1 PITVDYPEQSLSNP
15 EIYEG
20 MLASL
25 MDKNHRIR
33 FAKQELEPPAQK
45 DALGKETGKIVPGKR
60 KERVFLSDPKAG
72 GIVWRFAE
80 AMNQM
85 YRSYSHK
92 ETVLKDKGE
101 AQYLARFV
109 MDPGVIFGWLR
120 NAVEAG
126 YKGSLET
133 YLNEKLEAKLK
144 AVSPK
149 EDANLAR
156 EFFLHYGLLAKKKK
170 GEPVPAFTPL
180 TPEEIGLL
188 SPRVKYL
195 ASKEAG
201 EVTTATAI
209 IDGKIVRYK
218 PVSPEGHTIGEIRVK
233 PTKGKAKK
241 TKWQLLGQTEGGE
254 LVIKRTDAGAIS
266 ELADE
271 KEFLKWEK
279 HTPPAELEPPE
290 FQEIRDRE
298 AERNKE
304 FFGDKV
310 KIEIPPLP
318 EGITTEMIKD
328 WERKGF
334 RLEYWPKVD
343 MAEGKDFPGWQ
354 HKPGKKYMPS
364 KEYGIEFYDEL
375 TAIQNLPENNKL
387 KGLKLTELPGCWVLQ
402 DARPKPSLASG
413 NQSYENDA
421 LIQDVL
427 KKLAAEG
434 VLNQEASEGLRNKIH
449 PDIFKKKE
457 FWLAMKAA
465 LGVDSVRNAVA
476 RLPRLIEQNYRGQGP
491 DFHGT
496 STYEWSEEYY
506 RSGRR
511 LGSGGSDYGGASGV
525 DWGGGALVNVGF
537 RPLVVFSSD
546 IGSLEPWEL
555 ELWEKKVR
563 ELREKESKKLT
574 TFFEKKI
581 DVPPL
586 PAEITPER
594 LANWEK
600 LGMELHYFPAEDMT
614 KDRNLKAWKKKP
626 NDWFYEQIANGAI
639 PPDAATLPEGWFVV
653 DGRQKPAYKD
663 GSQMYDHD
671 PLAPDLEDLNQR
683 GIISQTMSD
692 GKTKLDSK
700 SRFGLKPTDFEK
712 PEFIAAFAN
721 ALDISP
727 KQLSL
732 TKTIVWNILANIHH
746 PEWGTTNTSE
756 WQKEKVKSGGR
767 LVSGDSGNGGAS
779 FVGWGGG
786 AGGVVGFRPQ
796 GRFSP

>member
-1 PITVDYPEQSLSNP
+1 
-15 EIYEG
+15 
-20 MLASL
+20 
-25 MDKNHRIR
+25 R

-170 GEPVPAFTPL
+170 EEPVPTFTPL

-195 ASKEAG
+195 QSKEAG

-209 IDGKIVRYK
+209 IEGKIVRYK
-218 PVSPEGHTIGEIRVK
+218 PVAPEGFTLGEIRVK
-233 PTKGKAKK
+233 PAKGKAKE
-241 TKWQLLGQTEGGE
+241 TNWQLLGKTEEGK
-254 LVIKRTDAGAIS
+254 LVIKRTDAAAVSG
-266 ELADE
+266 LAE
-271 KEFLKWEK
+271 KEEFMKWEERK
-279 HTPPAELEPPE
+279 PPSELEPPE
-290 FQEIRDRE
+290 FKEIRDRE

-318 EGITTEMIKD
+318 KGITKEMIAK
-328 WERKGF
+328 WEKEHF

-343 MAEGKDFPGWQ
+343 MTEDKNFPGWQ
-354 HKPGKKYMPS
+354 HKPGNKYTPN
-364 KEYGIEFYDEL
+364 KQLGIEFYDEL
-375 TAIQNLPENNKL
+375 KSIQNLPENKNNLKL
-387 KGLKLTELPGCWVLQ
+387 ADPQTKEPYKLTELPGCWVLQ
-402 DARPKPSLASG
+402 DTRPKPNYVDG
-413 NQSYENDA
+413 NQTYENDGLMKKVFA
-421 LIQDVL
+421 KL
-427 KKLAAEG
+427 KDGGILDS
-434 VLNQEASEGLRNKIH
+434 EAGIGRNKIH
-449 PDIFKKKE
+449 PDIFNKPK
-457 FWLAMKAA
+457 FWLAMKEA
-465 LGVDSVRNAVA
+465 LGVNSIPNAVA
-476 RLPRLIEQNYRGQGP
+476 RLPRLIEQNYRGQGTG
-491 DFHGT
+491 FHDK

-506 RSGRR
+506 QSGER
-511 LGSGGSDYGGASGV
+511 LFSGSSDYGGASYVNCLGYAF
-525 DWGGGALVNVGF
+525 GNVGF
-537 RPLVVFSSD
+537 RPLVVFSSE
-546 IGSLEPWEL
+546 IGPLEPWDL
-555 ELWEKKVR
+555 ELWEKKV
-563 ELREKESKKLT
+563 EDLRVQESKKLSA
-574 TFFEKKI
+574 FFEKTI

-586 PAEITPER
+586 PAEITPDR

-600 LGMELHYFPAEDMT
+600 LGFELHYFPAEDMT

-626 NDWFYEQIANGAI
+626 NDWFYEQIASGEI
-639 PPDAATLPEGWFVV
+639 PSNATQLPEGWFVV
-653 DGRQKPAYKD
+653 DGRQKPDYAD
-663 GSQMYDHD
+663 GNQMYDND
-671 PLAPDLEDLNQR
+671 PLASALGELNNL
-683 GIISQTMSD
+683 GIISQTKSD
-692 GKTKLDSK
+692 GKTELNPA

-712 PEFIAAFAN
+712 PKVIAALAN
-721 ALDISP
+721 ALGFAP
-727 KQLSL
+727 AQFSL
-732 TKTIVWNILANIHH
+732 TETISWNVLANIHH
-746 PEWGTTNTSE
+746 PEWGGTNTYE
-756 WQKEKVKSGGR
+756 WQKEEFGSGKR
-767 LVSGDSGNGGAS
+767 LLSGHSDFGGAS
-779 FVGWGGG
+779 SVDWYGNADDG
-786 AGGVVGFRPQ
+786 VGFRPL